1 MDADGIVGV
10 LRRAQAWGKCIRRGK
25 GWSVIGRWW
34 DWWGCIAR
42 GNGLVSAGRWQGL
55 WERIRRRN
63 GLAAAGRWRDWWEWR
78 GNRGMKRG
86 AILLLALLALVCAAA
101 PFAGDGARG
110 GAVWETGAH
119 GTAAV
124 RRGDALV
131 GGAAWETAVTG
142 AWAQS
147 DGGLCGAAEI
157 AVMAGEASGRATSA
171 DARAKEPW
179 RYVAASMFLAAG
191 AVFTHV
197 AVRGGERR
205 DRE

>member
-1 MDADGIVGV
+1 MGLVVSASRGGTGWPRQGVGGTCGSALDGKSRLVCD
-10 LRRAQAWGKCIRRGK
+10 R
-25 GWSVIGRWW
+25 RWW
-34 DWWGCIAR
+34 DWW
-42 GNGLVSAGRWQGL
+42 
-55 WERIRRRN
+55 ER
-63 GLAAAGRWRDWWEWR
+63 R
-78 GNRGMKRG
+78 GNRDMKRG

-101 PFAGDGARG
+101 PFAGDGAWG

-119 GTAAV
+119 GTTVV
-124 RRGDALV
+124 RHGDVLV
-131 GGAAWETAVTG
+131 GGAAWETAVDG

-157 AVMAGEASGRATSA
+157 AVMAGEASGRATPA

-179 RYVAASMFLAAG
+179 RYVAAGMFLAAG

-197 AVRGGERR
+197 AVCGGERR

>member
-1 MDADGIVGV
+1 M
-10 LRRAQAWGKCIRRGK
+10 
-25 GWSVIGRWW
+25 SGRWW
-34 DWWGCIAR
+34 DWWECIAR
-42 GNGLVSAGRWQGL
+42 RK
-55 WERIRRRN
+55 
-63 GLAAAGRWRDWWEWR
+63 GLAAAGRWWDWWERR

-86 AILLLALLALVCAAA
+86 AILLLALLALLCAAA
-101 PFAGDGARG
+101 PFAGARG

-124 RRGDALV
+124 RHCDALV
-131 GGAAWETAVTG
+131 GGAAWKTAVDG

-147 DGGLCGAAEI
+147 DGGDCGAAEI
-157 AVMAGEASGRATSA
+157 AVMAGEASGRAIPA

-179 RYVAASMFLAAG
+179 RYVAAGLFLAAG